1 MILQDGRQ
9 LALWVVVLWGAGKWQ
24 DEWDTS
30 VTMQR
35 GCPKTACVT
44 LWTCTE
50 RNTFHQEYRVGKACE
65 QCDFRLGLEEGT
77 RVHWMEMLPRLRG
90 EDEQELKGTRWG
102 VGEKQARKDDLGPT
116 YNAKVTLGEFSS
128 REWHDQISLS
138 VLKAHL
144 FLIFLNLTNKFML
157 LGELSRNMYIILQNL

>member
-9 LALWVVVLWGAGKWQ
+9 LALCVVVLWGAGKRQ

-30 VTMQR
+30 VTVQR

-65 QCDFRLGLEEGT
+65 HCDFRLGLEEGT
-77 RVHWMEMLPRLRG
+77 RPRLRA

-102 VGEKQARKDDLGPT
+102 VGEEQARKDDLGPT

-144 FLIFLNLTNKFML
+144 FLIFLNLTNML
-157 LGELSRNMYIILQNL
+157 LGELSWNMYIILQNL